1 MRMDITGLL
10 ERVALERVGR
20 LGYLVVTLNIRE
32 ADDLYLSGGDF
43 PNLIQ
48 FMLIVCSEYE
58 CSHYYIV

>member
-48 FMLIVCSEYE
+48 FMLIVCSELE
-58 CSHYYIV
+58 CSDYYIV